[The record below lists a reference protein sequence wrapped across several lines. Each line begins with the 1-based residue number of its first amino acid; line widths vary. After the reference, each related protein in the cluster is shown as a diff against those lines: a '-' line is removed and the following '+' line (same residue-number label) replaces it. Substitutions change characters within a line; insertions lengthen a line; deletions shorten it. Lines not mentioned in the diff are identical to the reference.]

1 LQAQITELTSRSE
14 RLDDVRAELESSRAL
29 EEVVNELNAARTGP
43 TRALMELSK
52 ILSACPADRTGCDNV
67 GPTIDPQ
74 ALEDLR
80 RDNPHAGFNRIW
92 DVRRLWVTNFEE
104 EARECS
110 MEGIGRTNED
120 VAEFLRRLA
129 LSELFDQVTLTR
141 TSSERDTELNLELI
155 KFELTCQVI
164 Y

>member
-1 LQAQITELTSRSE
+1 
-14 RLDDVRAELESSRAL
+14 
-29 EEVVNELNAARTGP
+29 
-43 TRALMELSK
+43 
-52 ILSACPADRTGCDNV
+52 
-67 GPTIDPQ
+67 
-74 ALEDLR
+74 
-80 RDNPHAGFNRIW
+80 
-92 DVRRLWVTNFEE
+92 
-104 EARECS
+104 

-129 LSELFDQVTLTR
+129 LSELFDRVTLTR